1 MGVLVK
7 LVKDE
12 IKVIGIVVLII
23 CVFTILLKIYFPPA
37 IFIVCLLFLSLSLNS
52 KLNSFRV
59 MSRSVNA
66 ILTLFIVNISIVVII
81 VMISYFIAGEFYS
94 FVQNKDAILE
104 IKAIGDKIFALTS
117 IDLRDMGKFITSLY
131 NEFLNVM
138 VVTKGIKYT
147 SEFLLSYFIANI
159 TVYFILKDKYAIL
172 KIAKKLVPSN
182 IFEEI
187 LDIVLKIYSIIT
199 IQIKLVLLTTIITTI
214 SFYILGINNAVVFGV
229 ICGILDILPYIGT
242 FVVFL
247 FLISKEIM
255 MGKTFVVVGLIFV
268 YILLEIIRQILEAK
282 FISDILSIH
291 PLSIIISIYIGFN
304 IFGALGL
311 FIGPLCIVVA
321 KEIYEKEVKL

>member
-1 MGVLVK
+1 MK

-12 IKVIGIVVLII
+12 IKII
-23 CVFTILLKIYFPPA
+23 AIFIFAIFILTILLKVYFPPT
-37 IFIVCLLFLSLSLNS
+37 IFIVCLLFLSLSINS
-52 KLNSFRV
+52 KINSFKV
-59 MSRSVNA
+59 MTRSISA
-66 ILTLFIVNISIVVII
+66 ILTLLIVNVSIVII
-81 VMISYFIAGEFYS
+81 MVMISYFIAGEFYS
-94 FVQNKDAILE
+94 FVQNKDVILE
-104 IKAIGDKIFALTS
+104 IKSIGDKIFALTS
-117 IDLRDMGKFITSLY
+117 IDIRDVGKFITSLY

-172 KIAKKLVPSN
+172 KITKKLVPSN
-182 IFEEI
+182 VFEEI

-199 IQIKLVLLTTIITTI
+199 VQIKLVVLTTIITII
-214 SFYILGINNAVVFGV
+214 SFYILGINNAIVFGV

-242 FVVFL
+242 IIIFL

-255 MGKTFVVVGLIFV
+255 LGKTFVVIGLILV

-291 PLSIIISIYIGFN
+291 PLSIMISIYIGFN

-311 FIGPLCIVVA
+311 FVGPLCIVVA
-321 KEIYEKEVKL
+321 KEIYEKEVKA

>member
-1 MGVLVK
+1 MK

-12 IKVIGIVVLII
+12 IKII
-23 CVFTILLKIYFPPA
+23 AIFIFAIFILTILLKVYFPPT
-37 IFIVCLLFLSLSLNS
+37 IFIVCLLFLSLSINS
-52 KLNSFRV
+52 KINSFKV
-59 MSRSVNA
+59 MTRSISA
-66 ILTLFIVNISIVVII
+66 ILTLFIVNVSIVII
-81 VMISYFIAGEFYS
+81 MVMISYFIAGEFYS
-94 FVQNKDAILE
+94 FVQNKDVILE
-104 IKAIGDKIFALTS
+104 IKSIGDKIFALTS
-117 IDLRDMGKFITSLY
+117 IDIRDVGKFITSLY

-172 KIAKKLVPSN
+172 KITKKLVPSN
-182 IFEEI
+182 VFEEI

-199 IQIKLVLLTTIITTI
+199 VQIKLVVLTTIITII
-214 SFYILGINNAVVFGV
+214 SFYILGINNAIVFGV

-242 FVVFL
+242 IIIFL

-255 MGKTFVVVGLIFV
+255 LGKTFVVIGLILV

-291 PLSIIISIYIGFN
+291 PLSIMISIYIGFN

-311 FIGPLCIVVA
+311 FVGPLCIVVA
-321 KEIYEKEVKL
+321 KEIYEKEVKA

>member
-1 MGVLVK
+1 MK

-12 IKVIGIVVLII
+12 IKII
-23 CVFTILLKIYFPPA
+23 AIFIFAIFILTILLKVYFPPT
-37 IFIVCLLFLSLSLNS
+37 IFIVCLLFLSLSINS
-52 KLNSFRV
+52 KINSFKV
-59 MSRSVNA
+59 MTRSISA
-66 ILTLFIVNISIVVII
+66 ILTLLIVNVSIVII
-81 VMISYFIAGEFYS
+81 MVMISYFIAGEFYS
-94 FVQNKDAILE
+94 FVQNKDVILE
-104 IKAIGDKIFALTS
+104 IKSIGDKIFALTS
-117 IDLRDMGKFITSLY
+117 IDIRDVGKFITSLY

-182 IFEEI
+182 VFEEI

-199 IQIKLVLLTTIITTI
+199 VQIKLVVLTTIITII
-214 SFYILGINNAVVFGV
+214 SFYILGINNAIVFGV

-242 FVVFL
+242 IIIFL

-255 MGKTFVVVGLIFV
+255 LGKTFVVIGLILV

-291 PLSIIISIYIGFN
+291 PLSIMISIYIGFN

-311 FIGPLCIVVA
+311 FVGPLCIVVA
-321 KEIYEKEVKL
+321 KEIYEKEVKA

>member
-1 MGVLVK
+1 MK

-12 IKVIGIVVLII
+12 IKII
-23 CVFTILLKIYFPPA
+23 AIFIFAIFILTILLKVYFPPT
-37 IFIVCLLFLSLSLNS
+37 IFIVCLLFLSLSINS
-52 KLNSFRV
+52 KINSFKV
-59 MSRSVNA
+59 MTRSISA
-66 ILTLFIVNISIVVII
+66 ILTLLIVNVSIVII
-81 VMISYFIAGEFYS
+81 MVMISYFIAGEFYS
-94 FVQNKDAILE
+94 FVQNKDVILE
-104 IKAIGDKIFALTS
+104 IKSIGDKIFALTS
-117 IDLRDMGKFITSLY
+117 IDIRDVGKFITSLY

-182 IFEEI
+182 VFEEI

-199 IQIKLVLLTTIITTI
+199 VQIKLVVLTTIITII
-214 SFYILGINNAVVFGV
+214 SFYILGINNAIVFGV

-242 FVVFL
+242 IIIFL

-255 MGKTFVVVGLIFV
+255 LGKTFVVIGLILV

-291 PLSIIISIYIGFN
+291 PLSIMISIYIGFN
-304 IFGALGL
+304 VFGALGL
-311 FIGPLCIVVA
+311 FVGPLCIVVA
-321 KEIYEKEVKL
+321 KEIYEKEVKA

>member
-1 MGVLVK
+1 MK

-12 IKVIGIVVLII
+12 IKII
-23 CVFTILLKIYFPPA
+23 AIFIFAIFILTILLKVYFPPT
-37 IFIVCLLFLSLSLNS
+37 IFIVCLLFLSLLINS
-52 KLNSFRV
+52 KINSFKV
-59 MSRSVNA
+59 MTRSISA
-66 ILTLFIVNISIVVII
+66 ILTLFIVNVSIVII
-81 VMISYFIAGEFYS
+81 MVMISYFIAGEFYS
-94 FVQNKDAILE
+94 FVQNKDVILE
-104 IKAIGDKIFALTS
+104 IKSIGDKIFALTS
-117 IDLRDMGKFITSLY
+117 IDIRDVGKFITSLY

-182 IFEEI
+182 VFEEI

-199 IQIKLVLLTTIITTI
+199 VQIKLVVLTTIITII
-214 SFYILGINNAVVFGV
+214 SFYILGINNAIVFGV

-242 FVVFL
+242 IIIFL

-255 MGKTFVVVGLIFV
+255 LGKTFVVIGLILV

-291 PLSIIISIYIGFN
+291 PLSIMISIYIGFN

-311 FIGPLCIVVA
+311 FVGPLCIVVA
-321 KEIYEKEVKL
+321 KEIYEKEVKA

>member
-12 IKVIGIVVLII
+12 VKVIGIILLTI
-23 CVFTILLKIYFPPA
+23 CGFTILMKIYFPPA
-37 IFIVCLLFLSLSLNS
+37 IFILCLLFLSLSLNS

-59 MSRSVNA
+59 MSRSINA
-66 ILTLFIVNISIVVII
+66 LLTLFIVNISIVMII
-81 VMISYFIAGEFYS
+81 VMVSYFLVGEFYS
-94 FVQNKDAILE
+94 FVQNKEAILE

-187 LDIVLKIYSIIT
+187 FDICLKIYSMIT
-199 IQIKLVLLTTIITTI
+199 IQLKLVLLTTIITII
-214 SFYILGINNAVVFGV
+214 SFYILGINNAVAFGV

-242 FVVFL
+242 FIVFL

-255 MGKTFVVVGLIFV
+255 MGKTFVVIGLIFV
-268 YILLEIIRQILEAK
+268 YILLEVVRQILEAK
-282 FISDILSIH
+282 FIGDILSIH
-291 PLSIIISIYIGFN
+291 PLSIMISIYIGFN
-304 IFGALGL
+304 IFGTLGL

-321 KEIYEKEVKL
+321 KEIYEKEVKM

>member
-1 MGVLVK
+1 MK

-12 IKVIGIVVLII
+12 IKII
-23 CVFTILLKIYFPPA
+23 AIFIFAIFILTILLKVYFPPT
-37 IFIVCLLFLSLSLNS
+37 IFIVCLLFLSLSINS
-52 KLNSFRV
+52 KINSFKV
-59 MSRSVNA
+59 MTRSISA
-66 ILTLFIVNISIVVII
+66 ILTLLIVNISIVII
-81 VMISYFIAGEFYS
+81 MVMISYFIAGEFYS
-94 FVQNKDAILE
+94 FVQNKDVILE
-104 IKAIGDKIFALTS
+104 IKSIGDKIFALTS
-117 IDLRDMGKFITSLY
+117 IDIRDVGKFITSLY

-182 IFEEI
+182 VFEEI

-199 IQIKLVLLTTIITTI
+199 VQIKLVVLTTIITII
-214 SFYILGINNAVVFGV
+214 SFYILGINNAIVFGV

-242 FVVFL
+242 IIIFL

-255 MGKTFVVVGLIFV
+255 LGKTFVVIGLILV

-291 PLSIIISIYIGFN
+291 PLSIMISIYIGFN

-311 FIGPLCIVVA
+311 FVGPLCIVVA
-321 KEIYEKEVKL
+321 KEIYEKEVKA